1 MAREPQYGVTIN
13 SWERLLASLEA
24 NAQDFPQLEVYRA
37 RLASM
42 LQTVRESA
50 AQQAAMAASK
60 QEASQRLQEMLVEGR
75 KMATFLR
82 NGVKRQYGDKSE
94 KLVEF
99 GLKPFRGRPRVIVEA
114 AKPPATPS
122 PTPAE
127 PQK

>member
-24 NAQDFPQLEVYRA
+24 NTQDFPQLEVYRA

-50 AQQAAMAASK
+50 SQQAAMAASK
-60 QEASQRLQEMLVEGR
+60 QEASQRLQAMLVEGR

-82 NGVKRQYGDKSE
+82 NAVKRQYGDKSE

-99 GLKPFRGRPRVIVEA
+99 GLQPFRSRPRVIVEA
-114 AKPPATPS
+114 AKPPATPT
-122 PTPAE
+122 PAPAE

>member
-24 NAQDFPQLEVYRA
+24 NTQDFPQLEVYRMK
-37 RLASM
+37 LAAM
-42 LQTVRESA
+42 LQAVRESA
-50 AQQAAMAASK
+50 SQQAAMAASK
-60 QEASQRLQEMLVEGR
+60 QEASQRLQAMLVEGR

-82 NGVKRQYGDKSE
+82 LGVKRQYGDKSE

-99 GLKPFRGRPRVIVEA
+99 GLQPFRGRPRPAAE
-114 AKPPATPS
+114 AKPPEPPPPA
-122 PTPAE
+122 PAE

>member
-37 RLASM
+37 QLASM
-42 LQTVRESA
+42 LQTVREA
-50 AQQAAMAASK
+50 ASQQAAMAASK
-60 QEASQRLQEMLVEGR
+60 QEASQRLQAMLVDGR

-82 NGVKRQYGDKSE
+82 LAVKRQYGDKSE

-99 GLKPFRGRPRVIVEA
+99 GLQPFRGRPRLTPEA
-114 AKPPATPS
+114 QPPAPPS
-122 PTPAE
+122 PAPAE